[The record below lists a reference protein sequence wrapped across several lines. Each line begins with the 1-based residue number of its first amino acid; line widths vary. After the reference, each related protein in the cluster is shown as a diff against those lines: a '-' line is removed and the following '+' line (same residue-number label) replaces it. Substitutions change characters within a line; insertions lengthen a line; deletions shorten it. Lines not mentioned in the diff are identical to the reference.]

1 MKRILTLFVIIS
13 LFHISGFGQK
23 KYQMVIEKTDKT
35 EVSINTNEIVKTY
48 FREIN
53 YDDITAID
61 PVEERLKPF
70 IGYWTLKASDYYHDV
85 TFPTY
90 SIFFYQEGTCQITEI
105 NNSKSN
111 SFYSWDYDE
120 SLKYLSIAGLSKG
133 QWQITSI
140 DDNNWSGLALYGTGD
155 KAYAATRKP
164 ANLFIINRKWFTEDG
179 IEAGFGVN
187 GYFNIYAPHSYHQSS
202 TNVVDINRYSY
213 MLENTQDSPL
223 TVVEDNANDVIKI
236 QKEYSVKEGK
246 AEEKRYYIT
255 IDIVHPYSYKDVYLN
270 IYCRHYDATF
280 SGRFFPAK

>member
-105 NNSKSN
+105 NNSKPN

-179 IEAGFGVN
+179 IEAGFGVD
-187 GYFNIYAPHSYHQSS
+187 GYFNIYAPHSYHKSS
-202 TNVVDINRYSY
+202 TNVVDINTFHRAQEYCHDYFNGNIAEDDEEYVDLSLSFTTQYSHY
-213 MLENTQDSPL
+213 INSERPEDRE
-223 TVVEDNANDVIKI
+223 TVELDLAD
-236 QKEYSVKEGK
+236 ES
-246 AEEKRYYIT
+246 RYYE
-255 IDIVHPYSYKDVYLN
+255 VPEN
-270 IYCRHYDATF
+270 
-280 SGRFFPAK
+280 

>member
-53 YDDITAID
+53 YDEITPTD

-70 IGYWTLKASDYYHDV
+70 IGYWTLKASDVYHDV

-90 SIFFYQEGTCQITEI
+90 SIFFYQEGICQIVEI
-105 NNSKSN
+105 NNN
-111 SFYSWDYDE
+111 EYNEFYSWDYDE

-133 QWQITSI
+133 QWQITSK

-155 KAYAATRKP
+155 KAYSATKKHD
-164 ANLFIINRKWFTEDG
+164 NMFLINREWYTVDG
-179 IEAGFGVN
+179 IKAALGADGTF
-187 GYFNIYAPHSYHQSS
+187 YIYVPHSYNSS
-202 TNVVDINRYSY
+202 PSSVVNVDNYNYILANSNY
-213 MLENTQDSPL
+213 SPL
-223 TVVEDNANDVIKI
+223 TVIEDNANDVIRI
-236 QKEYSVKEGK
+236 QKEYSPRDGK
-246 AEEKRYYIT
+246 AEEKRHYMIM
-255 IDIVHPYSYKDVYLN
+255 DIVHPYSYKDVYLN
-270 IYCRHYDATF
+270 IFCRHYNATF
-280 SGRFFPAK
+280 SGKFSPKK